1 MPLVTRT
8 HRIPLEELAY
18 QLSCSP
24 EVAAIRDAFHAGRIE
39 DQDAQGQLLDF
50 VLGGR
55 CTVHAYAG
63 EEDLR
68 WALSEAESGKL
79 TSLLYLGTLRGT

>member
-24 EVAAIRDAFHAGRIE
+24 AVAEIRDAFAAGRID
-39 DQDAQGQLLDF
+39 DQDAQARLLDF
-50 VLGGR
+50 VLAGR

-63 EEDLR
+63 EEDIR

-79 TSLLYLGTLRGT
+79 TSLLYLGHLRGT